1 MNMGEQPMEI
11 PQNLQEQLG
20 KLQQSQQTLQ
30 VITSQKQQVE
40 MELAE
45 MDKALEELTKSPDD
59 AVLYQSI
66 GMLLVKKTKDS
77 ILKDLSEK
85 KELLNV
91 RSSVLGKQEERIK
104 TQFKELQQQLQTKLR
119 QQPPS

>member
-1 MNMGEQPMEI
+1 MGEQPMEI

-30 VITSQKQQVE
+30 VITAQKQQVE

-45 MDKALEELTKSPDD
+45 MDKALEELKKSPDD

-66 GMLLVKKTKDS
+66 GMLLVKKSKGS

-104 TQFKELQQQLQTKLR
+104 TQFRDLQQQLQTRLK
-119 QQPPS
+119 QQPQS